1 MSRTFG
7 LLLSCLLVLLSTE
20 PAQATQPSALDFAV
34 IGDPQIGYG
43 VGSAMADKRRF
54 VQLIQRLNEAGV
66 PLVVIPGDLVQDRN
80 WFEHWAFATALGQ
93 LRAKALL
100 APGNHD
106 VVDVSSLADYRRR
119 HGPDYYVET
128 TPSAKFVIA
137 NSETAGAADIS
148 ALEFEQQ
155 WAFLERALPEAG
167 AADGLPTFVVTHRP
181 PFVDEEEEPH
191 GGGNWPPATR
201 ARLLSLCRRA
211 KVETILAGHLHRE
224 HRTQTRDGIEI
235 RVLCGSARCF
245 DESPIAYTRFQG
257 DEVRTVHVAAPPPVP
272 VHVPYLREWTPRLFD
287 FSPRHWVF
295 TALFGACG
303 WMAWRAARKDARR
316 RRSPF
321 SWVALLLFFFAVNM
335 QLDFDE
341 GLREVG
347 RIGARLTGV
356 AHIRHALS
364 PIVVALTGLVVVWRG
379 VRRFRQGIT
388 GRETAAL
395 VACLVPCAWFALSTM
410 SHHDL
415 RMVLD
420 ELVWD
425 VLVLL
430 SLSVVAWASVTQ
442 LRQRLR
448 R

>member
-7 LLLSCLLVLLSTE
+7 LLLWCLLVLHSTK
-20 PAQATQPSALDFAV
+20 PAQAAEPTSLDFAV

-43 VGSAMADKRRF
+43 VGGGQADKRRF
-54 VQLIQRLNEAGV
+54 SHLIQRLNEAGV
-66 PLVVIPGDLVQDRN
+66 PLVVIPGDLVQDRT
-80 WFEHWAFATALGQ
+80 WFEHRAFEAALGE

-106 VVDVSSLADYRRR
+106 VVDVSSLADFRRR
-119 HGPDYYVET
+119 YGPDYYVET
-128 TPSAKFVIA
+128 TSSAQFVVVD
-137 NSETAGAADIS
+137 SETARTVDIS
-148 ALEFEQQ
+148 PLEFERQ
-155 WAFLERALPEAG
+155 WAFLERALPPAG
-167 AADGLPTFVVTHRP
+167 AASGLPTFVVTHRP
-181 PFVDEEEEPH
+181 PFVDEEDEPD
-191 GGGNWPPATR
+191 GAANWPSATR

-211 KVETILAGHLHRE
+211 KVDTILAGHLHRE
-224 HRTQTRDGIEI
+224 HLTKTQDGIEI

-245 DESPIAYTRFQG
+245 DESPIGYTRFQG
-257 DEVRTVHVAAPPPVP
+257 DSVRTVHVAAPPPVP

-287 FSPRHWVF
+287 FSPRHWVLS
-295 TALFGACG
+295 ALFGAGG
-303 WMAWRAARKDARR
+303 WVAWRAARKDAPRR
-316 RRSPF
+316 LSPF

-341 GLREVG
+341 ALREIG

-356 AHIRHALS
+356 AHIRHTLS
-364 PIVVALTGLVVVWRG
+364 PVVVGLTAVVVVWRG
-379 VRRFRQGIT
+379 LGRFRQGIT

-395 VACLVPCAWFALSTM
+395 VACIVPSAWFALSAM

-430 SLSVVAWASVTQ
+430 SLAVVAWAAVTQ